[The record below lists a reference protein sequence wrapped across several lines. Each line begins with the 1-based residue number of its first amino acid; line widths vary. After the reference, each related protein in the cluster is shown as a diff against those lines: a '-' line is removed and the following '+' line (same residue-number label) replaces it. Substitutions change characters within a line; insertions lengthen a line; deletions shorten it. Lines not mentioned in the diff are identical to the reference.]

1 MRFYSYCVQSVVVK
15 WKYDSFEFHEV
26 HKNFALFSLVIIL
39 AQPLFYKRCLQNGF
53 GFCRFEVRIEAM
65 VLREEIFPLCAVMSR
80 EIDVVRVATKG
91 KHAHMHAH
99 THSLSQVTRI
109 FELMK
114 SYKCHLI
121 AA

>member
-15 WKYDSFEFHEV
+15 WKYDSFEFHEL
-26 HKNFALFSLVIIL
+26 HKNFVLFSLVIIL
-39 AQPLFYKRCLQNGF
+39 SQLLFYKRCLKNGF

-91 KHAHMHAH
+91 KHTHAR
-99 THSLSQVTRI
+99 THILALAGDPDI
-109 FELMK
+109 
-114 SYKCHLI
+114 
-121 AA
+121 